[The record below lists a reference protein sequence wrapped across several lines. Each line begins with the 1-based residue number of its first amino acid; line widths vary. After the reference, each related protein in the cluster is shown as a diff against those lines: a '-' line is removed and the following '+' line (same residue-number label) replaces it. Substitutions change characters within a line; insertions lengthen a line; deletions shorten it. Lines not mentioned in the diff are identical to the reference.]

1 MMKSGKVNLG
11 WCRLKIREFI
21 RPRQCFVCYRYGHM
35 ARHCIDRDKI
45 FCTRCGEEKPKAAEC
60 PNEMSCSNC
69 KRLNLRLKEE
79 VDIKHDVKSR
89 LCESYLREIDFI
101 REKIDY
107 GKSVPKIQ

>member
-1 MMKSGKVNLG
+1 MKSGKVNLG
-11 WCRLKIREFI
+11 WCRLKIRKFI
-21 RPRQCFVCYRYGHM
+21 RPRLCFVCYRYGHM
-35 ARHCIDRDKI
+35 ARDCIDRDKI
-45 FCTRCGEEKPKAAEC
+45 FCSRCGEEKHKAAEC

-107 GKSVPKIQ
+107 CKPVPKIQ